1 MAQNIEM
8 QCKQSDGSYETLLPK
23 TQASLLEI
31 NNTDLGNHL
40 GGNTT
45 VEGSLDYL
53 SRMYAYWWKREEKI
67 YEIVYTPI
75 TELAYSGYLRKS
87 QLKVTDYSNSVN
99 DSAEWRGIDSLEFNR
114 NTGKF
119 NEIRTTD
126 YVATLSYKI
135 KRYFS
140 QNIQEYFYGTD
151 SNSTVVPESKVC
163 NFVRFNGD
171 YYVNKLES
179 GEQFSVYINLSG
191 EYRGYDNPVEI
202 GDILHYGVTY
212 ARSNTMSSIC
222 YKMSSQLKQNNIEYI
237 YSFSRDA
244 YPDSGTVGNYT
255 YTYLGIPFENA
266 MKDGPK

>member
-23 TQASLLEI
+23 TQSSLITL

-53 SRMYAYWWKREEKI
+53 SRMYAYWWKRVTRVPK
-67 YEIVYTPI
+67 YELSYDAAGGSWPRVIFSAAWPSNKIVYFSFSVGSKI
-75 TELAYSGYLRKS
+75 EIDQISGKIKEDDWKTYNMAIKYDPYDESASWYNNGVLVGS
-87 QLKVTDYSNSVN
+87 QDVVGVIVKYNDGDNDNYYASSNNRSFYVTHRESSNSSCIITMSSTSSSYQG
-99 DSAEWRGIDSLEFNR
+99 SACKVSVKTTYID
-114 NTGKF
+114 GG
-119 NEIRTTD
+119 TD
-126 YVATLSYKI
+126 YV
-135 KRYFS
+135 
-140 QNIQEYFYGTD
+140 
-151 SNSTVVPESKVC
+151 
-163 NFVRFNGD
+163 
-171 YYVNKLES
+171 
-179 GEQFSVYINLSG
+179 
-191 EYRGYDNPVEI
+191 
-202 GDILHYGVTY
+202 
-212 ARSNTMSSIC
+212 
-222 YKMSSQLKQNNIEYI
+222 

>member
-23 TQASLLEI
+23 SQASLLEI

-53 SRMYAYWWKREEKI
+53 SRMYAYWWKREIRIPTYNISKGELVYRNGYSYGTMVEWRSVYLTFYPRVRDTLATTDNGTVYIKDQKDFTVQAFWEDGKVQPALTITGGGLSGTSTSASDISRKYRNIGGTVYCNYREKVGSLWMQI
-67 YEIVYTPI
+67 NQETNPD
-75 TELAYSGYLRKS
+75 EAYFWALGTIDGLYKMVSSVSGY
-87 QLKVTDYSNSVN
+87 TD
-99 DSAEWRGIDSLEFNR
+99 G
-114 NTGKF
+114 G
-119 NEIRTTD
+119 TD
-126 YVATLSYKI
+126 YV
-135 KRYFS
+135 
-140 QNIQEYFYGTD
+140 
-151 SNSTVVPESKVC
+151 
-163 NFVRFNGD
+163 
-171 YYVNKLES
+171 
-179 GEQFSVYINLSG
+179 
-191 EYRGYDNPVEI
+191 
-202 GDILHYGVTY
+202 
-212 ARSNTMSSIC
+212 
-222 YKMSSQLKQNNIEYI
+222 

>member
-23 TQASLLEI
+23 SQASLLEI

-53 SRMYAYWWKREEKI
+53 SRMYAYWWKRVTRVPKYELSYDAAGGSWPRAIISELWSSTHAAEASFSVGTKI
-67 YEIVYTPI
+67 KIDEVNGVISEDGWKTYNMYIKFDRSDYSIQWYNNGVFVGTNQIFGVIVKANGYYYAADNNSSFKITP
-75 TELAYSGYLRKS
+75 E
-87 QLKVTDYSNSVN
+87 YSNS
-99 DSAEWRGIDSLEFNR
+99 DSCVVSMKRSSSSSSSACVVSVKTTYVDG
-114 NTGKF
+114 G
-119 NEIRTTD
+119 TD
-126 YVATLSYKI
+126 YV
-135 KRYFS
+135 
-140 QNIQEYFYGTD
+140 
-151 SNSTVVPESKVC
+151 
-163 NFVRFNGD
+163 
-171 YYVNKLES
+171 
-179 GEQFSVYINLSG
+179 
-191 EYRGYDNPVEI
+191 
-202 GDILHYGVTY
+202 
-212 ARSNTMSSIC
+212 
-222 YKMSSQLKQNNIEYI
+222 

>member
-23 TQASLLEI
+23 SQASLLEI

-53 SRMYAYWWKREEKI
+53 SRMYAYWWKREEKN

-114 NTGKF
+114 NMGKF

-135 KRYFS
+135 KRYYS
-140 QNIQEYFYGTD
+140 QNIQDYFYGT
-151 SNSTVVPESKVC
+151 NSESVVTPEMGSC
-163 NFVRFNGD
+163 NFVKFNGE
-171 YYVNKLES
+171 YYVFKRES
-179 GEQFSVYINLSG
+179 GEQVAVLIALGG
-191 EYRGYDNPVEI
+191 ELRGYDNPVNI
-202 GDILHYGVTY
+202 GDILNYGVY
-212 ARSNTMSSIC
+212 YSEEVKLIC
-222 YKMSSQLKQNNIEYI
+222 YKMSSQLKQSNIDYV

>member
-53 SRMYAYWWKREEKI
+53 SRMYAYWWKRVTTKYEEV
-67 YEIVYTPI
+67 YEDYSAEQQIFRFNETLRVENNATISIPFEWSTIKGLNFNSATGQFEEIEATSVSSIGTYTTVIKNGNWEGTFRQTDTPQLSSYGTYI
-75 TELAYSGYLRKS
+75 KFRDNYYVVFNSDGKTYNSNVSLRFKVNPPSTMGLGEIATFGVIPKFGMWSGYGSRKIS
-87 QLKVTDYSNSVN
+87 SRFVSSSV
-99 DSAEWRGIDSLEFNR
+99 D
-114 NTGKF
+114 
-119 NEIRTTD
+119 
-126 YVATLSYKI
+126 
-135 KRYFS
+135 
-140 QNIQEYFYGTD
+140 
-151 SNSTVVPESKVC
+151 
-163 NFVRFNGD
+163 
-171 YYVNKLES
+171 
-179 GEQFSVYINLSG
+179 
-191 EYRGYDNPVEI
+191 
-202 GDILHYGVTY
+202 
-212 ARSNTMSSIC
+212 
-222 YKMSSQLKQNNIEYI
+222 YI